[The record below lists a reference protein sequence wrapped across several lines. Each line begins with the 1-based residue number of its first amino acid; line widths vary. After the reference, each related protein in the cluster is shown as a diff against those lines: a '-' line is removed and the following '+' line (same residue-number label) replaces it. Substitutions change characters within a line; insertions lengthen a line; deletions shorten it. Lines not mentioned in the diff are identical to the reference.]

1 MSRHYLFNP
10 DGMPPAVGFSYGA
23 VPAAGRI
30 IYLAGLT
37 GHRED
42 GTIDDSL
49 VDQFATACQAV
60 ARVIAEAGGE
70 PTDLVSM
77 TIYTTDLAAYRSN
90 LEPLGAHYRSTFG
103 NHYPPMALIG
113 VGELFDPR
121 ALVEL
126 VGVAVVPDE
135 VSRRG

>member
-1 MSRHYLFNP
+1 MTRHHLFDP

-23 VPAAGRI
+23 MPAPGRTLF
-30 IYLAGLT
+30 LAGLT
-37 GHRED
+37 GHHED
-42 GTIDDSL
+42 GNIDDNL
-49 VDQFATACQAV
+49 VGQFARACEAV
-60 ARVIAEAGGE
+60 ARVIAEAGGD

-77 TIYTTDLAAYRSN
+77 TIYTTDVAAYRS
-90 LEPLGAHYRSTFG
+90 LLTPLGVQYRNTFG
-103 NHYPPMALIG
+103 DHYPPMALIG

-126 VGVAVVPDE
+126 VGVAVVPDQ